1 MATKKFIYNYETCRF
16 EPLTVRGKLLRKK
29 ISIFLILALGI
40 AIGTYYA
47 TISKLDTVSAI
58 RLAQRNEQLKFN
70 WNVLTKRVK
79 SAQKKLTTYIEKDDQ
94 NYRVILDR
102 EPLEST
108 IREAGVGGSE
118 RINANTLE
126 DFPYIL
132 KGYETVEKIKYQ
144 TEVEIQ
150 SYDELEQ
157 LLDHKLK
164 AWAARP
170 AIQPINNK
178 QLDRL
183 HLTYGLRLHPI
194 FKIVREHKGLD
205 FAAARNTPVY
215 ATGDGVIT
223 HAYYSE
229 SFGKVVFIDHGF
241 DFESRYA
248 HLNNFAVK
256 TGDRVKR
263 GQIIGYV
270 GNTGHSVSDHL
281 HYEILCKG
289 EHVNPINFFQRNL
302 SNAEYQK
309 LIDTHSENT
318 TSLD

>member
-1 MATKKFIYNYETCRF
+1 MARKKFIYNNDTCRF
-16 EPLTVRGKLLRKK
+16 EPFYVRGRLFWKRV
-29 ISIFLILALGI
+29 SVFVGLALMI
-40 AIGTYYA
+40 AAGTYYA
-47 TISKLDTVSAI
+47 TITKLDTLSEL
-58 RLAQRNEQLKFN
+58 RLAQRNEDLKFK
-70 WNVLTKRVK
+70 WSVLTKRVK
-79 SAQKKLTTYIEKDDQ
+79 SAQKKLAGYIEKDDH

-102 EPLEST
+102 QPLEPT

-118 RINANTLE
+118 RYNVRALE
-126 DFPYIL
+126 AFPYIL
-132 KGYETVEKIKYQ
+132 KGYETLKKIKYQ
-144 TEVEIQ
+144 TDVEIQ
-150 SYDELEQ
+150 SYQELEK
-157 LLDHKLK
+157 LLDYKLMS
-164 AWAARP
+164 WAARP
-170 AIQPINNK
+170 AIQPINNT

-183 HLTYGLRLHPI
+183 HLTFGLRLHPI

-205 FAAARNTPVY
+205 FAAPRNTPVY
-215 ATGDGVIT
+215 SSGDGVIT

-248 HLNNFAVK
+248 HLNDFAV
-256 TGDRVKR
+256 TVGDSVKR

-281 HYEILCKG
+281 HYEILFKG
-289 EHVNPINFFQRNL
+289 DHVNPINFFQRNL

-309 LIDTHSENT
+309 LIDTHSENI

>member
-1 MATKKFIYNYETCRF
+1 MAKKKFIYNKETCRF
-16 EPLTVRGKLLRKK
+16 EPFYVRGKLLRKR
-29 ISIFLILALGI
+29 ILLFVAL
-40 AIGTYYA
+40 AFSLAAGTYYA
-47 TISKLDTVSAI
+47 TISKLETLSEL
-58 RLAQRNEQLKFN
+58 RLAQKNEALKFN
-70 WNVLTKRVK
+70 WAVLNKRVK
-79 SAQKKLTTYIEKDDQ
+79 AVQKELAAYIEKDDH

-102 EPLEST
+102 QPLEAT

-118 RINANTLE
+118 RYDAASLK
-126 DFPYIL
+126 DYPYIL
-132 KGYETVEKIKYQ
+132 SGYETLRKIKYQ
-144 TEVEIQ
+144 ASVEIQ
-150 SYDELEQ
+150 SYDELER
-157 LLDHKLK
+157 LLDNKLK

-170 AIQPINNK
+170 AIQPINNT
-178 QLDRL
+178 QLTRL

-194 FKIVREHKGLD
+194 FKIVREHNGLD
-205 FAAARNTPVY
+205 FAAPRNTPVY
-215 ATGDGVIT
+215 SSGDGIVT
-223 HAYYSE
+223 HAYHSE

-248 HLNNFAVK
+248 HLNDFAIK
-256 TGDRVKR
+256 MGDRVKR

-281 HYEILCKG
+281 HYEILFKG
-289 EHVNPINFFQRNL
+289 EHVNPINFFERNL